1 MNTKNISLWFRS
13 ITLVAKAAGE
23 EWKAMPEKEKAT
35 WKQRA
40 EADKERYAQEKAG
53 NYNAGGGDSDED
65 DGASKKKA
73 RK

>member
-1 MNTKNISLWFRS
+1 MS
-13 ITLVAKAAGE
+13 
-23 EWKAMPEKEKAT
+23 EKEKAI

-53 NYNAGGGDSDED
+53 NYNAGGGGDSDED